1 MSDAMKSLLFAAAVG
16 VVCSLLLTAA
26 SSGLKVFQQENALVD
41 RQRNVLKSVGALDP
55 KRKYGADEI
64 KGLFATSI
72 KDIRV
77 DANGQVLAAEVET
90 ASGLPLFL
98 YTRDGQV
105 QSYIVPVDS
114 RGLWG
119 RIYGY
124 LAIDNDGRTVTGFSV
139 YQHSETPGLGGEIE
153 KPWFQQNFVG
163 RQIVDAQGNLTSVGI
178 AKGKVAEVIAPERKD
193 HYVDGISGATLTGRY
208 LSEGLKDILK
218 AYEPVSR
225 RFRDEGRLELPET
238 S

>member
-1 MSDAMKSLLFAAAVG
+1 MSDAMKSLLFAAVIG

-26 SSGLKVFQQENALVD
+26 SSGLKTFQQENALVD

-55 KRKYGADEI
+55 ERRYRSDEI
-64 KGLFATSI
+64 KALFSSAI

-77 DANGQVLAAEVET
+77 DANGQVLAAGAEPA
-90 ASGLPLFL
+90 ASLPLYL
-98 YTRDGQV
+98 YARDGQV
-105 QSYIVPVDS
+105 QSFIIPVDS

-124 LAIDNDGRTVTGFSV
+124 LAIENDGRTVAGFTV
-139 YQHSETPGLGGEIE
+139 YQHAETPGLGGEIE

-163 RQIVDAQGNLTSVGI
+163 KQIADAQGNLTSVGI
-178 AKGKVAEVIAPERKD
+178 AKGKVAEVIAPERQAN
-193 HYVDGISGATLTGRY
+193 YVDGISGATLTGRY
-208 LSEGLKDILK
+208 LSEGLRDILE
-218 AYEPVSR
+218 AYEQVSR
-225 RFRDEGRLELPET
+225 RFRDEGRLVFPET

>member
-1 MSDAMKSLLFAAAVG
+1 MSDAMKSLLFATVIG
-16 VVCSLLLTAA
+16 IVCSLLLTAA
-26 SSGLKVFQQENALVD
+26 SSGLKAFQQENALVD
-41 RQRNVLKSVGALDP
+41 RQRNVLKSVGALEP
-55 KRKYGADEI
+55 ERKYGTDEI
-64 KGLFATSI
+64 KELFAAAI

-77 DANGQVLAAEVET
+77 DANGQVLDADA

-225 RFRDEGRLELPET
+225 RFRDEGRIELPEI

>member
-1 MSDAMKSLLFAAAVG
+1 MSDAMKSLLFAAVIG

-26 SSGLKVFQQENALVD
+26 SSGLKAFQQENALVD

-55 KRKYGADEI
+55 ERRYRSDEI
-64 KGLFATSI
+64 KALFSSAI

-77 DANGQVLAAEVET
+77 DANGQVLAAGAEP
-90 ASGLPLFL
+90 ASGLPLYL
-98 YTRDGQV
+98 YARDGQV
-105 QSYIVPVDS
+105 QSFIIPVDS

-124 LAIDNDGRTVTGFSV
+124 LAIENDGRTVAGFTV
-139 YQHSETPGLGGEIE
+139 YQHAETPGLGGEIE

-163 RQIVDAQGNLTSVGI
+163 KQIADAQGNLTSVGI
-178 AKGKVAEVIAPERKD
+178 AKGKVAEVIAPERQAN
-193 HYVDGISGATLTGRY
+193 YVDGISGATLTGRY
-208 LSEGLKDILK
+208 LSEGLRDIIE

-225 RFRDEGRLELPET
+225 RFRDEGRLVFPET

>member
-1 MSDAMKSLLFAAAVG
+1 MSDAMKSLLFAAVIG

-26 SSGLKVFQQENALVD
+26 SSGLKAFQQENALVD

-55 KRKYGADEI
+55 ERRYRSDEI
-64 KGLFATSI
+64 KGLFASAI

-77 DANGQVLAAEVET
+77 DANGQVLGADAAS

-98 YTRDGQV
+98 YLRDGQV

-124 LAIDNDGRTVTGFSV
+124 LAIETDGRTVTGFSV
-139 YQHSETPGLGGEIE
+139 YQHVETPGLGGEIE

-163 RQIVDAQGNLTSVGI
+163 KQIADAQGNLTSVGI
-178 AKGKVAEVIAPERKD
+178 AKGKVAEVIAPERQEN
-193 HYVDGISGATLTGRY
+193 YVDGISGATMTGRY
-208 LSEGLKDILK
+208 LSEGLKDILET
-218 AYEPVSR
+218 YEPVSR
-225 RFRDEGRLELPET
+225 RFRDDGRLELPET

>member
-178 AKGKVAEVIAPERKD
+178 AKGKVAEVISPERKD

-208 LSEGLKDILK
+208 LSEGLKDIIK

>member
-1 MSDAMKSLLFAAAVG
+1 MSEAMKSLLFAAAIG

-26 SSGLKVFQQENALVD
+26 SSGLKAFQQENALVD

-55 KRKYGADEI
+55 ERQYGSDDI
-64 KGLFATSI
+64 KSLFARSI
-72 KDIRV
+72 QDIRV
-77 DANGQVLAAEVET
+77 DADGQVLADDAGS

-98 YTRDGQV
+98 YKKNGQV

-124 LAIDNDGRTVTGFSV
+124 LAIETDGRTVAGFSV
-139 YQHSETPGLGGEIE
+139 YQHVETPGLGGEIE

-163 RQIVDAQGNLTSVGI
+163 KQIADAKGNLTSVGI
-178 AKGKVAEVIAPERKD
+178 AKGKVAEVIPPERRE
-193 HYVDGISGATLTGRY
+193 HYVDGISGATMTGRY
-208 LSEGLKDILK
+208 LSEGLEDILQ

-225 RFRDEGRLELPET
+225 RFRDQGALELSENT
-238 S
+238 

>member
-1 MSDAMKSLLFAAAVG
+1 MSDAMKSLLFAAVIG
-16 VVCSLLLTAA
+16 IVCSLLLTAA
-26 SSGLKVFQQENALVD
+26 SSGLKAFQQENALVD
-41 RQRNVLKSVGALDP
+41 RQRNVLKSVGALEP
-55 KRKYGADEI
+55 ERKYGTDEI
-64 KGLFATSI
+64 KELFAAAI

-77 DANGQVLAAEVET
+77 DANGQVLDADA

-98 YTRDGQV
+98 YTPDGQV

-225 RFRDEGRLELPET
+225 RFRDEGRIELPEI

>member
-1 MSDAMKSLLFAAAVG
+1 MSDAMKSLLFAAVIG

-26 SSGLKVFQQENALVD
+26 SSGLKAFQQENALVD
-41 RQRNVLKSVGALDP
+41 RQRNVLKSVGALEP
-55 KRKYGADEI
+55 ERKYGTDDI
-64 KGLFATSI
+64 KELFAAAI

-77 DANGQVLAAEVET
+77 DANGQVLDADA

-163 RQIVDAQGNLTSVGI
+163 KQIADPEGNLTSVGI
-178 AKGKVAEVIAPERKD
+178 AKGKVAEVIPPERRN

-225 RFRDEGRLELPET
+225 RLRDEGHLEIPEI

>member
-26 SSGLKVFQQENALVD
+26 SSGLKAFQQENALVD

-55 KRKYGADEI
+55 ERKYGSDEI
-64 KGLFATSI
+64 KELFAAAI

-119 RIYGY
+119 RI
-124 LAIDNDGRTVTGFSV
+124 
-139 YQHSETPGLGGEIE
+139 
-153 KPWFQQNFVG
+153 
-163 RQIVDAQGNLTSVGI
+163 
-178 AKGKVAEVIAPERKD
+178 
-193 HYVDGISGATLTGRY
+193 
-208 LSEGLKDILK
+208 
-218 AYEPVSR
+218 
-225 RFRDEGRLELPET
+225 
-238 S
+238 

>member
-1 MSDAMKSLLFAAAVG
+1 MSDAMKSLLFAAVIG

-26 SSGLKVFQQENALVD
+26 SSGLKAFQQENALVD
-41 RQRNVLKSVGALDP
+41 RQRNVLKSVGALEPD
-55 KRKYGADEI
+55 RKYGSDEI
-64 KGLFATSI
+64 KALFAAAI

-77 DANGQVLAAEVET
+77 DASGQVVDTDA

-178 AKGKVAEVIAPERKD
+178 AKGKVAEVIAPERKV

-225 RFRDEGRLELPET
+225 RFRDEGRIELPEI

>member
-1 MSDAMKSLLFAAAVG
+1 MSDAMKSLLFAAVIG
-16 VVCSLLLTAA
+16 IVCSLLLTAA
-26 SSGLKVFQQENALVD
+26 SSGLKAFQQENALVD
-41 RQRNVLKSVGALDP
+41 RQRNVLKSVGALEP
-55 KRKYGADEI
+55 ERKYGTDEI
-64 KGLFATSI
+64 KELFAAAI

-77 DANGQVLAAEVET
+77 DANGQVLDADA

-225 RFRDEGRLELPET
+225 RFRDEGRIELPEI